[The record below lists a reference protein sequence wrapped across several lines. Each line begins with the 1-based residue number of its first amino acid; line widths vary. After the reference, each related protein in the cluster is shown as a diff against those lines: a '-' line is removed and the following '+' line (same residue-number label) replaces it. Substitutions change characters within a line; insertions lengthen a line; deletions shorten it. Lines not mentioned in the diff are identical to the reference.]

1 MHACKYITCKEDKY
15 ITLESC
21 VRAVCVYSQAHTYM
35 QLVSVRTYMYAHV
48 CTCTDMQEC
57 NYICLT
63 RLCFLAAAPSRYLM
77 PIRASMYTCA
87 INIYIYIYIYTYIYI
102 YIYGTPPSYKHG
114 VKLKARA
121 RTWATRIPRACLTS
135 FDRQVRAYSCCV
147 PLLPRRQPEIS
158 YRP

>member
-1 MHACKYITCKEDKY
+1 MRAC
-15 ITLESC
+15 
-21 VRAVCVYSQAHTYM
+21 
-35 QLVSVRTYMYAHV
+35 SVRVLTSTYVHATCLSAHIYV
-48 CTCTDMQEC
+48 CTCMHMHGYARMQLHLLDSFMFFGCSSLSLSDAHPGIYVYMC
-57 NYICLT
+57 NQ
-63 RLCFLAAAPSRYLM
+63 
-77 PIRASMYTCA
+77 
-87 INIYIYIYIYTYIYI
+87 YIYIYIYTYIYI